1 MSQEAS
7 PSPADVASVRFSP
20 RIAEPDARGLARP
33 GHVSTARWTLWTVSL
48 AERKPVPKNWSGRR
62 GSNPRPTAWEAVT
75 LPLSYSRL
83 PDRTQYYLRG
93 GCRCQASL
101 TSVGSQPSPGLRRTL
116 VVPDSLRKYVIKSA
130 DQYVCTSWLWTIP
143 WTHAQQ
149 CLHASRFCSS
159 KLGGDI
165 RNEDDF
171 RWQLM

>member
-83 PDRTQYYLRG
+83 PDRTTILPQRQL
-93 GCRCQASL
+93 SL
-101 TSVGSQPSPGLRRTL
+101 PRKSDQRRIRAQPRLERTL
-116 VVPDSLRKYVIKSA
+116 VVPDLKEI
-130 DQYVCTSWLWTIP
+130 
-143 WTHAQQ
+143 
-149 CLHASRFCSS
+149 LHQECGS
-159 KLGGDI
+159 I
-165 RNEDDF
+165 R
-171 RWQLM
+171 MY